1 MDVFKLRIE
10 TDENP
15 GFVLDVEIR
24 ADQTF
29 FDLHE
34 FLVKTLKLN
43 DKELAS
49 FYVADE
55 NWEKY
60 EEITL
65 LDMSGEEDN
74 RAEEHDDFHTI
85 FLMSSTSID
94 KFISGTNQYL
104 VYEYDFLQLH
114 TFLIEC
120 ISVKQVDNRVNYPHV
135 AQQKGSLKIT
145 NKVMVEK
152 DPEKLRESL
161 LNEFNSMVKGDMDEE
176 DDDNDGID
184 DY

>member
-10 TDENP
+10 TDEDP
-15 GFVLDVEIR
+15 GFVLDIEIR

-29 FDLHE
+29 LDLHE
-34 FLVKTLKLN
+34 FLVKTLKLSPN
-43 DKELAS
+43 ELAS
-49 FYVADE
+49 FYVSDE

-65 LDMSGEEDN
+65 IDMSGDED
-74 RAEEHDDFHTI
+74 AVTDDNDDLHTI
-85 FLMSSTSID
+85 FLMSGTRFD
-94 KFISGTNQYL
+94 KFINEINQYL

-120 ISVKQVDNRVNYPHV
+120 IEIRQADKRVNYPRV
-135 AQQKGSLKIT
+135 AHEKGNLKIV

-161 LNEFNSMVKGDMDEE
+161 LNDFNSILKDDLDGDFDDEE
-176 DDDNDGID
+176 NID